1 MKFRKTKVTK
11 YPKNIRKRKII
22 NNKKPFLIKKFFYLG
37 SPFNTN
43 DFLIDNNSSPFWIG
57 EEDEDSI
64 TIAPSSP
71 IYFFDDS
78 NSEMNLFTK
87 KLESTKEITNITS
100 DNKAQKNQIF
110 LIGR

>member
-22 NNKKPFLIKKFFYLG
+22 NHKKSFLIKKFFYLG

-87 KLESTKEITNITS
+87 KLESTKEITKITS